1 MKTHNMQ
8 RIGLLM
14 AVLFIGGLLGTAV
27 TVQPTAAQIL
37 NTLSDDEVA
46 DLLYMREEEKLAHDV
61 YITLYTQWGY
71 PVFDN
76 IATAEQTHT
85 AAVLQ
90 LMTLY
95 GIADPTTGNGVGVFV
110 NNDLQALYDDLVAQ
124 GSQSLPAALR
134 VGGLIEETDILDLE
148 ASIAATDHADI
159 QFVYGNLLAGSK
171 NHLRA
176 FASVY
181 ERMTGEPYQPQI
193 LDQATFDAIMNDT
206 NGNGNGRRGGRRGAG
221 NQGNG
226 GLGCNQ

>member
-1 MKTHNMQ
+1 MKTQNLQ

-14 AVLFIGGLLGTAV
+14 AVLFVGGLLGTAV
-27 TVQPTAAQIL
+27 TVQPAAAQTL
-37 NTLSDDEVA
+37 SPLSDDEVA

-85 AAVLQ
+85 EAVLQ

-95 GIADPTTGNGVGVFV
+95 GIADPATGNGVGVFI
-110 NNDLQALYDDLVAQ
+110 NDDLQALYDALVAQ
-124 GSQSLPAALR
+124 GSQSLPDALL

-148 ASIAATDHADI
+148 ASIAETDHADI
-159 QFVYGNLLAGSK
+159 QFVYENLLAGSK

-181 ERMTGEPYQPQI
+181 ERVTGEAYQPQL
-193 LDQATFDAIMNDT
+193 LDQAAFDAIMNET
-206 NGNGNGRRGGRRGAG
+206 GGNGNGRRGGRWGNG

-226 GLGCNQ
+226 GGRT